1 MYNVETH
8 NNSKEYFNRLLITRD
23 SFHVTSNTA
32 LSNMIKERA
41 RCLEEDKWRVLD
53 IENLINTLY
62 KDWNT
67 TLNGI
72 KVKAEVRK
80 ILVDLKN
87 EIEDEKDIKELKYFE
102 DNFNIL
108 TSDINLLAQ
117 TNINYLSYS
126 THSRTKRLLGLIY
139 NRLITTTTFKELSH
153 EILNPIEAREFYKK
167 LKNYKENETVE
178 KIYFYNINYLDL
190 KRYLV
195 IELLRVA
202 GFQIIFRIP
211 YFKSLEVVN
220 KCWDMVY
227 GDNSIFN
234 SFQIED
240 NDININSKY
249 ISFLKGEPNVKN
261 MDEKVISK
269 TYKEVGDF
277 LRDLVRRNLVRNDLD
292 SKKIITFY
300 KGSLAACMNRD
311 KLAEEHCFQ
320 TTIGRFLFN
329 LYTLESSEDDVKM
342 NFQLYR
348 ELITS
353 GWIEYKSWN
362 GIRLSEYLMKNEDYF
377 NGVKTINEII
387 ERINKL
393 RDLEEVNGIFEG
405 QVKQRIKGDEQ
416 KKFLSNPFRAFG
428 YNNTERFNIT
438 SNYML
443 EVTLRLKRFIIKAM
457 SSENGLIDINEHFE
471 LLKIAFRNNYV
482 LQCNKVGADIQKL
495 TIKKIWGVLNNAGTF
510 GDKLHKSELK
520 DLFTI
525 TLKIGDDESNKGE
538 EVDFSIDQL
547 EGIILRDWLTKDG
560 DRQVIYISDMSFKS
574 YEKYISNKYISG
586 KILNDIDLE
595 DIFSSSLKGSRKQ
608 YVKKGLELEKQS
620 IKATHSYVKFAFA
633 NLFINFSGEK
643 EFSWIEGLRE
653 DDSKSIILKQIEAI
667 YDLKSEVKEQGLD
680 FEDMI
685 DENDIRIDSPN
696 CDIKELIKDYVKY
709 SDVTYRDLDF
719 CSMKFLYSSVLNS
732 YPTYYSDFHQKL
744 VFSGIIS
751 IMKNSM
757 ENSYKNIASYIFPL
771 FPQWEQVIKSNI
783 LTCEYARK
791 NIRDYKF
798 FEGIN
803 YPKNIDSMYLLKSK
817 YVVGENWKIKSRYNK
832 ETFKAENYYK
842 EFLQEFLSCNG
853 CYKGMHCSMCPHIY
867 LCRKGEFIIDNK

>member
-8 NNSKEYFNRLLITRD
+8 NNSKEYFNRLLITKD

-41 RCLEEDKWRVLD
+41 RCLEEDRWRVLD

-72 KVKAEVRK
+72 KIKAEVRK
-80 ILVDLKN
+80 ILLDLKN
-87 EIEDEKDIKELKYFE
+87 EITDEKDIKELKYFE

-108 TSDINLLAQ
+108 ISDIDLLAQ
-117 TNINYLSYS
+117 TNIVNFNCS
-126 THSRTKRLLGLIY
+126 TDSRTKRIFGLIY
-139 NRLITTTTFKELSH
+139 SRLISTTTFKELSQ
-153 EILNPIEAREFYKK
+153 EILDPLKAREFYKR
-167 LKNYKENETVE
+167 LKKYKENEGVE

-190 KRYLV
+190 KRYLI
-195 IELLRVA
+195 IELLSIA

-211 YFKSLEVVN
+211 YFKALNVVN

-227 GDNSIFN
+227 GDKSVFN
-234 SFQIED
+234 TFQANED
-240 NDININSKY
+240 EANINSKY
-249 ISFLKGEPNVKN
+249 VSFLQGKSDVKN
-261 MDEKVISK
+261 IDEKVVTK

-277 LRDLVRRNLVRNDLD
+277 RRDLGG
-292 SKKIITFY
+292 KKIITFY
-300 KGSLAACMNRD
+300 KDSLAACMNKE

-329 LYTLESSEDDVKM
+329 LYNAEGTEDDVKM
-342 NFQLYR
+342 NFQLFR
-348 ELITS
+348 ELVTS
-353 GWIEYKSWN
+353 GWIEYKGWN
-362 GIRLSEYLMKNEDYF
+362 GIRLSEYLTKNEDYF
-377 NGVKTINEII
+377 NGAKTINQII

-393 RDLEEVNGIFEG
+393 RDLEEVNEIFEG

-443 EVTLRLKRFIIKAM
+443 EVTLRLKRFIIKAL

-471 LLKIAFRNNYV
+471 LLKIAFRNNYMV
-482 LQCNKVGADIQKL
+482 KCSKDGSDIEKL
-495 TIKKIWGVLNNAGTF
+495 TTKKIWGVLNNANTF
-510 GDKLHKSELK
+510 GDKIHKSELK
-520 DLFTI
+520 DLFSI
-525 TLKIGDDESNKGE
+525 TLKIGNDENEKREEESN
-538 EVDFSIDQL
+538 FSIDQL
-547 EGIILRDWLTKDG
+547 EGMILRDRMTKDG
-560 DRQVIYISDMSFKS
+560 AREVIYIADMSFKS
-574 YEKYISNKYISG
+574 YEKYLSNKYIGG
-586 KILNDIDLE
+586 KILSDNDFE
-595 DIFSSSLKGSRKQ
+595 DILLSSLKGKHKE
-608 YVKKGLELEKQS
+608 YVKKGLELQKQS
-620 IKATHSYVKFAFA
+620 IKASDSYVKFVFA

-643 EFSWIEGLRE
+643 EFSWIEGLKE

-667 YDLKSEVKEQGLD
+667 YDLKSEVKDQGLD
-680 FEDMI
+680 FQDMI
-685 DENDIRIDSPN
+685 DERDIRMDCPS
-696 CDIKELIKDYVKY
+696 CDIKELSKDYIKH
-709 SDVTYRDLDF
+709 SDVAYRDLDF

-732 YPTYYSDFHQKL
+732 YPMYYSNFHQKL
-744 VFSGIIS
+744 AFSGIVS
-751 IMKNSM
+751 ILKNSM
-757 ENSYKNIASYIFPL
+757 EDSYKNIALHIFPL
-771 FPQWEQVIKSNI
+771 FPQWEGVVKSNI

-803 YPKNIDSMYLLKSK
+803 YPKNIASMYLLKSK
-817 YVVGENWKIKSRYNK
+817 YVVGENWKIKSRYNR
-832 ETFKAENYYK
+832 ETFKAESYYK
-842 EFLQEFLSCNG
+842 EFLQEYLSGEG

-867 LCRKGEFIIDNK
+867 LCRKGEFLIDSK